1 MVDTIN
7 FGTFKWHHITNP
19 TVEDLDFLRDNF
31 HFHPLDIED
40 CSSFVQRPK
49 IDEYDDYYFLVLHF
63 PLMDKRTQ
71 LVKTE
76 ETKIFGVRII

>member
-7 FGTFKWHHITNP
+7 FGAYKWHHITNP

-40 CSSFVQRPK
+40 
-49 IDEYDDYYFLVLHF
+49 
-63 PLMDKRTQ
+63 
-71 LVKTE
+71 
-76 ETKIFGVRII
+76 